1 MKQSLI
7 VFLINDTVRAIK
19 ARYEETGA
27 ETIFKTLDQTI
38 KVDDFAVVQ
47 SGTRHG
53 MTVVKVSSV
62 DVDIDLESNV
72 DVSWVVQK
80 IDMANFNVTLDQ
92 EARAISAVQ
101 AAEKARKRDELR
113 KSLFANH
120 ENTIAALELAN
131 HVEADVTE

>member
-19 ARYEETGA
+19 GRYEDGGVETV
-27 ETIFKTLDQTI
+27 FKTLDPSI

-53 MTVVKVSSV
+53 MTVVKVTSV

-80 IDMANFNVTLDQ
+80 IDMASFSVTLDQ

-120 ENTIAALELAN
+120 ETTIAALELAN
-131 HVEADVTE
+131 HVEAEVTE

>member
-19 ARYEETGA
+19 GRYEEGGVD
-27 ETIFKTLDQTI
+27 TIFKTLDPDI
-38 KVDDFAVVQ
+38 KVDDFVVVQ

-53 MTVVKVSSV
+53 MTVVKVVAV
-62 DVDIDLESNV
+62 DVDVDLESSI
-72 DVSWVVQK
+72 DVLWAVQK
-80 IDMANFNVTLDQ
+80 IDMNAFGVTLAQ
-92 EARAISAVQ
+92 EAKAISAVQ

-131 HVEADVTE
+131 HVEAAVTE